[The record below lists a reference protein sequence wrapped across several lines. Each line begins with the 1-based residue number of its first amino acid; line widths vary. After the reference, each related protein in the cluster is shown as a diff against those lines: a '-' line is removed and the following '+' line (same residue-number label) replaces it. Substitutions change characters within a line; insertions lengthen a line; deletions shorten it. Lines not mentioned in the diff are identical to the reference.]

1 MSQNSSIGDFVMR
14 TLNLNLLERKGLND
28 LLTMAEMCEVFGRSR
43 SSIYRYMNDL
53 SLGFPQPVPLLGGQL
68 NFRAEDVREYINKC
82 FKLADKNK
90 EKLRQ
95 YRVYG

>member
-53 SLGFPQPVPLLGGQL
+53 SLGVPLLGGQL

-82 FKLADKNK
+82 FRLADKNK

-95 YRVYG
+95 YRICD